1 MKNCPNCNAPLH
13 DEAGF
18 CPHCMTQL
26 IEKEKIE
33 SNKKPKNKKK
43 KIIIA
48 TISLTLVIVV
58 IIGVLFSVNSKK
70 HEPICS
76 YAQFLVGATAVSHR
90 MNIDDLWE
98 IPSFTDTHGFEKQ
111 NIIQYNGKT
120 NVDGA
125 VLSLFFYNEGEEI
138 YAYFS
143 DVKPKEYTNAE
154 NILKCVTQTTCNY
167 YFDDIDQVFDDESI
181 YPKKTLDMPFDS
193 FFTDLLN
200 RTDEYNKFIA
210 NNGTITTKYIPMAN
224 NDIIIVYYVVERT
237 EGNETIY
244 DLAIDIE
251 RQ

>member
-1 MKNCPNCNAPLH
+1 MKNCPNCDAPLH
-13 DEAGF
+13 DEAEF

-26 IEKEKIE
+26 SKKEKIE
-33 SNKKPKNKKK
+33 SSKKPNNKKK

-48 TISLTLVIVV
+48 AMSLTLIIAIV
-58 IIGVLFSVNSKK
+58 IGVMFYVNSKK

-76 YAQFLVGATAVSHR
+76 YAQFLVGATAVSDR

-98 IPSFTDTHGFEKQ
+98 IPSFTDTHSFKKQ
-111 NIIQYNGKT
+111 KIIQYNGKT
-120 NVDGA
+120 NVGNA
-125 VLSLFFYNEGEEI
+125 TLSLFFYNKGEEV

-143 DVKPKEYTNAE
+143 DVKPEEYSQAE

-167 YFDDIDQVFDDESI
+167 YFDDIDQVFDDETI
-181 YPKKTLDMPFDS
+181 YPKKTLEKPFDS

-200 RTDEYNKFIA
+200 RTDDYNSFIS
-210 NNGTITTKYIPMAN
+210 NGGTITTKYIPMEN
-224 NDIIIVYYVVERT
+224 NGIIIVFYVVERA
-237 EGNETIY
+237 ENNETIY